1 MTETEERQKQ
11 LLNQLFILAAA
22 NDKRLAIEVKPS
34 KPKSKAGGIRA
45 GSGRPE
51 GSTRVTPD
59 LQRVTIAITIPKWM
73 ADGLTNTDVPPGR
86 LIEAII
92 QFHLGSI
99 EKIADLFENA

>member
-11 LLNQLFILAAA
+11 LLNQLFVLAAA
-22 NDKRLAIEVKPS
+22 NPKGLAMEIKPRKR
-34 KPKSKAGGIRA
+34 KSKAGGIRA

-51 GSTRVTPD
+51 GSTRVAPD
-59 LQRVTIAITIPKWM
+59 LQRVTIAITIPQWL

-92 QFHLGSI
+92 QFHLASL
-99 EKIADLFENA
+99 EKIADLF

>member
-11 LLNQLFILAAA
+11 LLNQLFVLAAA
-22 NDKRLAIEVKPS
+22 NPKGLAMEIKPRKR
-34 KPKSKAGGIRA
+34 KSKAGGIRA

-51 GSTRVTPD
+51 GSVSVETELR
-59 LQRVTIAITIPKWM
+59 RITIAVTLPKWL

-92 QFHLGSI
+92 QFHLGSL
-99 EKIADLFENA
+99 EKIADLF